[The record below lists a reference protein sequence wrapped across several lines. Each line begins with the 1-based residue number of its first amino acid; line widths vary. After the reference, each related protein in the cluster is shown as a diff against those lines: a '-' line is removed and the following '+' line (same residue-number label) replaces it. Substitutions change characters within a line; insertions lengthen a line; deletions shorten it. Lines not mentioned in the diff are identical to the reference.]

1 MKKREEKEANHE
13 RWLLTYSDL
22 ITLLMIFFVIMYASS
37 NVSASKYK
45 AVSDSFKIALGGGR
59 TLIGQEQGADINASN
74 NVENS
79 STSKDNKE
87 LSEENKLMNLKENV
101 DNYLQSAGM
110 NASISTS
117 IEERGLV
124 ISLKD
129 SIIFDSGKA
138 EIKSDYKKKLVDLGS
153 ILNKMDS
160 YIRVEGHT
168 DNVPINNNKFN
179 SNWQLSVIRATNVT
193 ELLIEEAHI
202 APKRL
207 SSVGYGEFRPVA
219 NNTTEQGRSQN
230 RRVDI
235 VLINSKYNEIENN
248 KK

>member
-79 STSKDNKE
+79 STSKDSKE
-87 LSEENKLMNLKENV
+87 LSEENKLINLKENV

>member
-45 AVSDSFKIALGGGR
+45 AVSDSFKIALGGGGGS
-59 TLIGQEQGADINASN
+59 LVGPVDSVNANGSN
-74 NVENS
+74 ERN
-79 STSKDNKE
+79 DNKE
-87 LSEENKLMNLKENV
+87 VSEENKLMNLKENV

-110 NASISTS
+110 STGISTS

-138 EIKSDYKKKLVDLGS
+138 EIKNDYKKKLVDLGS

-207 SSVGYGEFRPVA
+207 SSIGYGEFRPVA
-219 NNTTEQGRSQN
+219 DNNTEQGRAQN

>member
-37 NVSASKYK
+37 NVSVSKYK
-45 AVSDSFKIALGGGR
+45 AVSDSFKIALSGGGGS
-59 TLIGQEQGADINASN
+59 LVGPVDSVNANGSN
-74 NVENS
+74 ERN
-79 STSKDNKE
+79 DNKE
-87 LSEENKLMNLKENV
+87 VSEENKLMNLKENV

-110 NASISTS
+110 STGISTS

-138 EIKSDYKKKLVDLGS
+138 EIKNDYKKKLVDLGS

-207 SSVGYGEFRPVA
+207 SSIGYGEFRPVA
-219 NNTTEQGRSQN
+219 DNNTEQGRAQN

>member
-59 TLIGQEQGADINASN
+59 TLIGQDQAADINASN
-74 NVENS
+74 SAENS
-79 STSKDNKE
+79 NTNKDNKE

-101 DNYLQSAGM
+101 DNYLQSTGM

-153 ILNKMDS
+153 ILNKMDN

-219 NNTTEQGRSQN
+219 DNTTEQGRAQN

>member
-45 AVSDSFKIALGGGR
+45 AVSDSFKIALGGGK
-59 TLIGQEQGADINASN
+59 TLIGEEEGADINNSNSAGKSSASN
-74 NVENS
+74 
-79 STSKDNKE
+79 DNKE

-101 DNYLQSAGM
+101 DKYLQSAGIGT
-110 NASISTS
+110 SISTF
-117 IEERGLV
+117 IEERGLI

-138 EIKSDYKKKLVDLGS
+138 EIKSDYKKKLVGLGS
-153 ILNKMDS
+153 ILNKMDN

-219 NNTTEQGRSQN
+219 DNSTEEGRAQN

>member
-59 TLIGQEQGADINASN
+59 TLIGQEEGANINASN
-74 NVENS
+74 SVENS

-110 NASISTS
+110 SASISTS

-129 SIIFDSGKA
+129 SIIFESGKA

-219 NNTTEQGRSQN
+219 DNTTEQGRAQN